1 MNTGG
6 FNIKFWYGL
15 QNFKLDSTSVV
26 YNTKKDAYDQKYKCT
41 NYLHWLKQFNI
52 KISTCI
58 YLWKLKSLC
67 QYGHNPVLSVLLV
80 YVMMTPIQFYYNIKY
95 DHGYVPLVINT
106 SRPLSIF
113 MTYHQV
119 YNYINTTGVTSGKGT
134 AYPSGA
140 PVFTP
145 GFSGIRV
152 TRSLVL
158 CVCFVHLCLFFCPF
172 FFWPSCCLSF
182 FDLQIKITPL
192 ISSNSSHHLHISKH
206 KTELCWLIKPIYM
219 YL

>member
-1 MNTGG
+1 
-6 FNIKFWYGL
+6 
-15 QNFKLDSTSVV
+15 
-26 YNTKKDAYDQKYKCT
+26 
-41 NYLHWLKQFNI
+41 
-52 KISTCI
+52 
-58 YLWKLKSLC
+58 
-67 QYGHNPVLSVLLV
+67 
-80 YVMMTPIQFYYNIKY
+80 
-95 DHGYVPLVINT
+95 
-106 SRPLSIF
+106 

-119 YNYINTTGVTSGKGT
+119 CNYISTTGVTSGKGT

-145 GFSGIRV
+145 GFSGVRV

-219 YL
+219 YLLTFNQYCHSIYQNDVLFNTIFLQKNNTYTCKEQLLTWSYQVIYLRYIII